1 MFRKQRPQSH
11 VVRSNDRFM
20 WTNSPI
26 SWNLQSQH
34 HSQTHLSRRLCQSS
48 VVQSLRRQT
57 RIYRIL

>member
-26 SWNLQSQH
+26 SWNLQS
-34 HSQTHLSRRLCQSS
+34 
-48 VVQSLRRQT
+48 
-57 RIYRIL
+57 